1 MEIPKIV
8 AAGNPG
14 NGTTIPI
21 PESSGNPFKL
31 PLPPTKAPLA
41 KPKPS
46 TSPGYAIKKSL
57 QGHNSCVSAVKFS
70 PDGGQLVSGSADKLL
85 MMWDVEVGRCLQTLA
100 GHGKGINDVAWSAAG
115 LLASCS
121 DDKTVRLWDP
131 RSGLCV
137 KTLEGHGGYV
147 FACSFN
153 PQSNLLASTSFDE
166 SVRLWDVRTG
176 RTLKTVA
183 GHQDPITSVDFNRD
197 GSLFVTSSFDGLVRV
212 WDSSTGHLLKTL
224 IEDDNTPVGHVK
236 FSPNGR
242 YILAS
247 TMNSTLKLWNY
258 QKPKC
263 LRVYRGH
270 VNVAYCLTSNFSIT
284 AGIWIVSAS
293 EDETLCIWDLQS
305 KQLVQKVGTQGD
317 RVICTD
323 CHPTVNVIATGAV
336 QNTFAIR
343 IWQSSE

>member
-31 PLPPTKAPLA
+31 PLPPTKTPLA

-46 TSPGYAIKKSL
+46 SSPGYAIKKSL

-85 MMWDVEVGRCLQTLA
+85 MMWDVEAGRCLQTLA

-137 KTLEGHGGYV
+137 KTLI
-147 FACSFN
+147 ST
-153 PQSNLLASTSFDE
+153 LASSEIMYALDASF
-166 SVRLWDVRTG
+166 TG
-176 RTLKTVA
+176 RTRIKTC
-183 GHQDPITSVDFNRD
+183 G
-197 GSLFVTSSFDGLVRV
+197 
-212 WDSSTGHLLKTL
+212 
-224 IEDDNTPVGHVK
+224 PV
-236 FSPNGR
+236 
-242 YILAS
+242 
-247 TMNSTLKLWNY
+247 STLLLSAALVAQEAPSVVPVVWYLYSDSVSEYSEKL
-258 QKPKC
+258 
-263 LRVYRGH
+263 
-270 VNVAYCLTSNFSIT
+270 
-284 AGIWIVSAS
+284 
-293 EDETLCIWDLQS
+293 
-305 KQLVQKVGTQGD
+305 
-317 RVICTD
+317 
-323 CHPTVNVIATGAV
+323 
-336 QNTFAIR
+336 
-343 IWQSSE
+343 SSSDS